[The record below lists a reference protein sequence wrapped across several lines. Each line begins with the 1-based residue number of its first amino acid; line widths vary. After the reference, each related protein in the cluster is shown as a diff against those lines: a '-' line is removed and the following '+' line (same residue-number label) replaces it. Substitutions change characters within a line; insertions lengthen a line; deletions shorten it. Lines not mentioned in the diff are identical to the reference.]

1 MLLFPENL
9 TFKLGFEAIRE
20 ATLQGIRSPMG
31 EEHLASL
38 HPTADV
44 ELLRNRLDLTRDM
57 MQVLQVEGGFPLEG
71 IHDIRI
77 ALRRAKIEGS
87 ILDPLA
93 ILQIGLMAT
102 TSRRISVFLQT
113 RQATLPSLYAKTR
126 ALITCKDLEDDI
138 IQVLN
143 ESGEVKDSASNA
155 LKTIRRNLNTRKAE
169 LRTTLDRIL
178 REAAKNEF
186 TGDEGMTLRNGRM
199 VIPVRAE
206 HKRKIQGFIHDV
218 SATGHTVYLEPVEAL
233 HLNNE
238 IRQLEIQ
245 ESQEIER
252 LLLMLTDAIRK
263 YSGILTQNTEI
274 IGELDLLHAIAR
286 LSIRLNGTIPTWNA
300 NRLRLNRCFN
310 PHLLLRRSKEGKTH
324 EEIVPLDLDLDKD
337 EKCLLI
343 TGPNAG
349 GKSVALKALGLNVIM
364 LQSGFA
370 IPVADGTE
378 IPLFDHLFVDLGD
391 DQSVEQDLST
401 FSSRLAWIRDTLT
414 HSTPNSLILID
425 EAGTGTDPEEGAAM
439 YQAFMETMIE
449 KGSLLMATTHHGN
462 LKIFAHDHPN
472 AVNASMEFDPVTLA
486 PTYRFKKGVPGSSYA
501 FEIAARIGVNALLIE
516 RAKSKI
522 GKSKSRVESLI
533 LELQNKTRE
542 ADLKSFQAELSF
554 KEAEKKKAEWETKQK
569 ALANEQTKIKQ
580 KALQEAKNIILGAQK
595 QIDQAIKSIKKT
607 GGNKDAVK
615 AIRSDQKKQ
624 LVQVDTELQRIEEE
638 RLLEVSSDPPV
649 PGDLIRFLDG
659 KNTGELLELN
669 GNEAIVLVNGMRMKT
684 QLKKLIK
691 VTEKIRPK
699 DPMLP
704 LKMHINPEIPL
715 PVHVPLTLN
724 IRGQRADEAL
734 KLLERYLDDALRVGL
749 HQVEIIHGKGDGVL
763 RKIVADHLNSRSP
776 AVKKFYTP
784 RWDMGGP
791 GVTIVEL

>member
-1 MLLFPENL
+1 
-9 TFKLGFEAIRE
+9 
-20 ATLQGIRSPMG
+20 
-31 EEHLASL
+31 
-38 HPTADV
+38 
-44 ELLRNRLDLTRDM
+44 
-57 MQVLQVEGGFPLEG
+57 
-71 IHDIRI
+71 
-77 ALRRAKIEGS
+77 
-87 ILDPLA
+87 
-93 ILQIGLMAT
+93 
-102 TSRRISVFLQT
+102 
-113 RQATLPSLYAKTR
+113 
-126 ALITCKDLEDDI
+126 
-138 IQVLN
+138 
-143 ESGEVKDSASNA
+143 
-155 LKTIRRNLNTRKAE
+155 
-169 LRTTLDRIL
+169 
-178 REAAKNEF
+178 
-186 TGDEGMTLRNGRM
+186 
-199 VIPVRAE
+199 
-206 HKRKIQGFIHDV
+206 
-218 SATGHTVYLEPVEAL
+218 
-233 HLNNE
+233 
-238 IRQLEIQ
+238 
-245 ESQEIER
+245 
-252 LLLMLTDAIRK
+252 
-263 YSGILTQNTEI
+263 
-274 IGELDLLHAIAR
+274 
-286 LSIRLNGTIPTWNA
+286 
-300 NRLRLNRCFN
+300 
-310 PHLLLRRSKEGKTH
+310 
-324 EEIVPLDLDLDKD
+324 
-337 EKCLLI
+337 
-343 TGPNAG
+343 
-349 GKSVALKALGLNVIM
+349 
-364 LQSGFA
+364 
-370 IPVADGTE
+370 
-378 IPLFDHLFVDLGD
+378 
-391 DQSVEQDLST
+391 
-401 FSSRLAWIRDTLT
+401 
-414 HSTPNSLILID
+414 
-425 EAGTGTDPEEGAAM
+425 
-439 YQAFMETMIE
+439 
-449 KGSLLMATTHHGN
+449 
-462 LKIFAHDHPN
+462 
-472 AVNASMEFDPVTLA
+472 
-486 PTYRFKKGVPGSSYA
+486 
-501 FEIAARIGVNALLIE
+501 
-516 RAKSKI
+516 
-522 GKSKSRVESLI
+522 

>member
-1 MLLFPENL
+1 
-9 TFKLGFEAIRE
+9 
-20 ATLQGIRSPMG
+20 MG
-31 EEHLASL
+31 EEHLAAL
-38 HPTADV
+38 HPTADPQ
-44 ELLRNRLDLTRDM
+44 LLQERLHLTRDM
-57 MQVLQVEGGFPLEG
+57 MQVLQIEGGFPLEG
-71 IHDIRI
+71 IHDIRA
-77 ALRRAKIEGS
+77 ALRRSKIERS

-93 ILQIGLMAT
+93 ILQVGSMAT
-102 TSRRISVFLQT
+102 TSRRISIYLQT
-113 RQATLPSLYAKTR
+113 RQTTLPSLYAKTHELV
-126 ALITCKDLEDDI
+126 ACKDLEDDI
-138 IQVLN
+138 IKVLN

-169 LRTTLDRIL
+169 LRVTLDRIL

-252 LLLMLTDAIRK
+252 LLLMLTDSIRK
-263 YSGILTQNTEI
+263 YAAVLSQNTEI

-286 LSIRLNGTIPTWNA
+286 LSIRIKGTIPIWGA
-300 NRLRLNRCFN
+300 SRLRLNRCYN
-310 PHLLLRRSKEGKTH
+310 PHLLLRKGKEGNPNSH
-324 EEIVPLDLDLDKD
+324 EQVVPLDLDLDED

-364 LQSGFA
+364 LQSGYA
-370 IPVADGTE
+370 IPVGDGTE
-378 IPLFDHLFVDLGD
+378 IPLFDRLFVDLGD

-401 FSSRLAWIRDTLT
+401 FSSRLAWIRDTLDK
-414 HSTPNSLILID
+414 STPNSLILID
-425 EAGTGTDPEEGAAM
+425 EAGTGTDPEEGAAI

-449 KGSLLMATTHHGN
+449 QGSLLMATTHHGN

-472 AVNASMEFDPVTLA
+472 AVNASMEFDPITLA

-501 FEIAARIGVNALLIE
+501 FEIAARIGVNKALIE

-542 ADLKSFQAELSF
+542 ADLISFQAELSY

-580 KALQEAKNIILGAQK
+580 KALQEAKNIVLGAQK
-595 QIDQAIKSIKKT
+595 QIEQAIKSIKKS
-607 GGNKDAVK
+607 GGNKDTIK
-615 AIRSDQKKQ
+615 AIKAEQKKQ
-624 LVQVDTELQRIEEE
+624 LVQVDTELGRIEEV
-638 RLLEVSSDPPV
+638 RLLEISSEPPV
-649 PGDLIRFLDG
+649 PGDLIRFMDG

-691 VTEKIRPK
+691 VTEKSATKAPI
-699 DPMLP
+699 LP
-704 LKMHINPEIPL
+704 LKMQSHPEIPL
-715 PVHVPLTLN
+715 PVHVPLTLD

-734 KLLERYLDDALRVGL
+734 KLVERYLDDALRVGL

-763 RKIVADHLNSRSP
+763 RKIVADHLNSRVPSIR
-776 AVKKFYTP
+776 KFYTP

>member
-9 TFKLGFEAIRE
+9 TYKLGFEAIRE

-38 HPTADV
+38 HPTAHV
-44 ELLRNRLDLTRDM
+44 ELLRERLDLTRDM

-71 IHDIRI
+71 IYDIRV
-77 ALRRAKIEGS
+77 ALRRSKIERS

-93 ILQIGLMAT
+93 ILQIGSMAT
-102 TSRRISVFLQT
+102 TSRRIMVFLQT
-113 RQATLPSLYAKTR
+113 RQTTLPSLYSKTR
-126 ALITCKDLEDDI
+126 ELVACKDLEDDI
-138 IQVLN
+138 VKVLN

-155 LKTIRRNLNTRKAE
+155 LKTIRRNLNTRKSE
-169 LRTTLDRIL
+169 LRVTLDRIL

-245 ESQEIER
+245 EAQEIER
-252 LLLMLTDAIRK
+252 LLLMLTDTIRS
-263 YSGILTQNTEI
+263 YSGVLMQNTEI

-300 NRLRLNRCFN
+300 PRLRLIRCFN
-310 PHLLLRRSKEGKTH
+310 PHLLLRKSKEGKA
-324 EEIVPLDLDLDKD
+324 EEHVVPLDLELDKQ
-337 EKCLLI
+337 ETCLLI

-364 LQSGFA
+364 LQAGYA
-370 IPVADGTE
+370 IPVGDGTE
-378 IPLFDHLFVDLGD
+378 IPLFDRLFVDLGD

-401 FSSRLAWIRDTLT
+401 FSSRLAWIRDTLEQ
-414 HSTPNSLILID
+414 STPKSLILID

-462 LKIFAHDHPN
+462 LKIFAHDHPH

-501 FEIAARIGVNALLIE
+501 FEIAARIGVNKTLIE

-542 ADLKSFQAELSF
+542 ADLSSFQAELSY

-569 ALANEQTKIKQ
+569 ALANEQTKLKQ

-595 QIDQAIKSIKKT
+595 QIDQAIKSIKKS
-607 GGNKDAVK
+607 GGNKDVIKSIK
-615 AIRSDQKKQ
+615 ADQKKQ
-624 LVQVDTELQRIEEE
+624 LVQVDNELQRIEEV
-638 RLLEVSSDPPV
+638 RLLEVSSDPPI

-669 GNEAIVLVNGMRMKT
+669 GQEAIVLVNGMRMKT

-691 VTEKIRPK
+691 VTEKVSPK
-699 DPMLP
+699 HPILP
-704 LKMHINPEIPL
+704 LKTFTGSEIPA

-734 KLLERYLDDALRVGL
+734 KLVERYIDDAIRVGL
-749 HQVEIIHGKGDGVL
+749 HQVEIIHGKGDGIL
-763 RKIVADHLNSRSP
+763 RKMVADHLSSRSP
-776 AVKKFYTP
+776 AIRKFYTP